1 MIHPNSRRN
10 RPERG
15 GGFTLIEL
23 LVVIAIIGILIA
35 LLLPAVQKVR
45 AAAQRT
51 KSANNLK
58 QIGLALH
65 NYHDG
70 MGHFPNGENT
80 VPGPTKHASV
90 HFALLPYVEED
101 NLYRLALDIG
111 LYPTANNPTN
121 SPAAQVV
128 KTFRSPRDPSTSG
141 TDTYTDTDGFVWGL
155 SNYGWNEAVFT
166 VPYVTWNANRTLTAG
181 FPDGTSN
188 TIVFGEQYAECGNP
202 TPTRHKRWA
211 FYPSGDEY
219 DSSEF
224 HPPRLS
230 VRDDSTKPPS
240 FYPPSSTPQVQPL
253 VADCNSSDLQA
264 MDAGG
269 TLVGLADGS
278 VRMVSPSI
286 TGTTWYAAMF
296 PADGMVLG
304 PDW

>member
-1 MIHPNSRRN
+1 MTYASTSKN
-10 RPERG
+10 RPGKRP
-15 GGFTLIEL
+15 GFTLIEL

-45 AAAQRT
+45 AAAART
-51 KSANNLK
+51 QSANNLK

-65 NYHDG
+65 NYHDS
-70 MGHFPNGENT
+70 MGQFPDGENT
-80 VPGPTKHASV
+80 IPGPTKHASV
-90 HFALLPYVEED
+90 HFALLPFIEQD
-101 NLYRLALDIG
+101 NLYRTALDIG
-111 LYPTANNPTN
+111 LYPTASNPTT
-121 SPAAQVV
+121 SPAAQVI
-128 KTFRSPRDPSTSG
+128 KTFRTSRDASMG
-141 TDTYTDTDGFVWGL
+141 GADTYTDGDGYVWGL

-166 VPYVTWNANRTLTAG
+166 IPYVTWHAHRTLSAG

-188 TIVFGEQYAECGNP
+188 TVVFGEQYAQCGTP

-230 VRDDSTKPPS
+230 VRDDSTNPPT
-240 FYPPSSTPQVQPL
+240 FYPPSITPQVQPL

-264 MDAGG
+264 LDAGG
-269 TLVGLADGS
+269 TLVCLADGS

-296 PADGMVLG
+296 PSDGMVLG